1 MHCMT
6 SDLWKTGAKNC
17 VTNVNSL
24 TQLYPILRINSIICY
39 HSSRYNL
46 ETSVIL
52 SLGKCARPH
61 LFHSSP
67 IGRTFM
73 RSFFFIGSFYI
84 IWNCFWITAYK
95 TSNNV
100 LPISCCEFEYFSIN
114 KRYSYDSAT
123 KEVNRRTSGRESR
136 VHSFKE
142 ISTSKTEY
150 VPLRS
155 VLRGSNCHFRS
166 NLFGKLNVV
175 QPPSSDSSFHLVPRF
190 PIRLCLSYDLLFFS
204 EN

>member
-1 MHCMT
+1 M
-6 SDLWKTGAKNC
+6 
-17 VTNVNSL
+17 
-24 TQLYPILRINSIICY
+24 
-39 HSSRYNL
+39 
-46 ETSVIL
+46 
-52 SLGKCARPH
+52 
-61 LFHSSP
+61 
-67 IGRTFM
+67 
-73 RSFFFIGSFYI
+73 GSFYI
-84 IWNCFWITAYK
+84 TWNCFWITAYK

-100 LPISCCEFEYFSIN
+100 LQISCCEFEYFSIN

-136 VHSFKE
+136 AHSFME

-155 VLRGSNCHFRS
+155 VLRRSNCHFRS
-166 NLFGKLNVV
+166 NLLGKLHVV

-190 PIRLCLSYDLLFFS
+190 PIRLWLSYDLLFFS